1 MPSLKNLTP
10 EERAARLRQQRLE
23 ASRRFYDAH
32 KRKKPVEEVKI
43 EYPPGTPVSYTVD
56 YIREYQKN
64 YYQANKAKIL
74 EKANQ
79 RYRDLKAKSAVTAEG
94 H

>member
-10 EERAARLRQQRLE
+10 EERAARLKQQRLE

-32 KRKKPVEEVKI
+32 RRKKVEEVKI
-43 EYPPGTPVSYTVD
+43 VYPPGTPVSYTVD

-64 YYQANKAKIL
+64 YYQANRAKLL
-74 EKANQ
+74 ERANQ
-79 RYRDLKAKSAVTAEG
+79 RYRDLKAKSASAEKKE
-94 H
+94 